1 MKQNLVK
8 KVLNK
13 LLNESPIVNKRLPI
27 EKQKELEPAASE
39 WEEEN
44 PGEEY
49 DDFEKNKWLRRA
61 GIRK

>member
-1 MKQNLVK
+1 MKQSLVK
-8 KVLNK
+8 KVLHK
-13 LLNESPIVNKRLPI
+13 LLKENPVVNKRLPI

-49 DDFEKNKWLRRA
+49 EDFKKNQWLRRA
-61 GIRK
+61 GIKK

>member
-1 MKQNLVK
+1 MKQSLVE
-8 KVLNK
+8 KVLHKILKEN
-13 LLNESPIVNKRLPI
+13 PIVNKRLPI

-49 DDFEKNKWLRRA
+49 EDFEKNQWLRRA
-61 GIRK
+61 GIKK